1 MSMLSENVSETE
13 AAVEEVVDSTD
24 RGVAEISQFRLM
36 ARRFK
41 KSKLSVFALIVLAIM
56 YVIMLFAPFF
66 MVNQA
71 FEISSD
77 AKNAPPSKLTFD
89 GGLKMCRPAQVLDQA
104 TLSYKYT
111 SNCSDKN
118 SLVPVHVFGK
128 GYKYKMWGVLPTTR
142 HILAVD
148 APNKLYL
155 WGADTQGRDVYSRT
169 VIGSRVSLTIGI
181 VSVLVGTI
189 VAAILG
195 TVSGYFGGAADNI
208 IQRIAEIIMSI
219 PTLPLWMVLAA
230 ILPKNLSVTERY
242 LLISLILVATSW
254 PGLARQVRAKT
265 MTFARADFVNAAKAA
280 GSGTNRII
288 LTHLMPNTISHL
300 VVVACLGIPGT
311 IAAETSLSFLG
322 IGMQEPA
329 VSWGVLLQAAQDMS
343 VINSF
348 QWILIPG
355 LLVIIAVTMFQLIGD
370 GLRDAVDPYS

>member
-1 MSMLSENVSETE
+1 
-13 AAVEEVVDSTD
+13 
-24 RGVAEISQFRLM
+24 
-36 ARRFK
+36 
-41 KSKLSVFALIVLAIM
+41 
-56 YVIMLFAPFF
+56 
-66 MVNQA
+66 
-71 FEISSD
+71 
-77 AKNAPPSKLTFD
+77 
-89 GGLKMCRPAQVLDQA
+89 
-104 TLSYKYT
+104 
-111 SNCSDKN
+111 
-118 SLVPVHVFGK
+118 VFGK
-128 GYKYKMWGVLPTTR
+128 GYKYKLWGVLPTTR
-142 HILAVD
+142 HILAVNPPD
-148 APNKLYL
+148 KLYL

-195 TVSGYFGGAADNI
+195 TISGYFGGAADNI

-230 ILPKNLSVTERY
+230 ILPKDLSVTQRY
-242 LLISLILVATSW
+242 LLISLILVVTSW

-288 LTHLMPNTISHL
+288 LTHLMPNTVSHL

>member
-1 MSMLSENVSETE
+1 MSMLQTQDVTET
-13 AAVEEVVDSTD
+13 AVEEVVDSTD

-41 KSKLSVFALIVLAIM
+41 KSKLSVIALLVLAVM
-56 YVIMLFAPFF
+56 YVIMIFAPFF
-66 MVNQA
+66 MTNEA
-71 FEISSD
+71 LEISSE
-77 AKNAPPSKLTFD
+77 AKNAPPTKLTFN
-89 GGLKMCRPAQVLDQA
+89 GGLKMCRPVQVLDQN
-104 TLSYKYT
+104 TLSYTYT

-118 SLVPVHVFGK
+118 ALIPVHVFGK
-128 GYKYKMWGVLPTTR
+128 GYKYKLWGFIPTTR

-148 APNKLYL
+148 PPNKLYL

-195 TVSGYFGGAADNI
+195 TISGYFGGAADNI

-230 ILPKNLSVTERY
+230 ILPKDLSVTARY
-242 LLISLILVATSW
+242 LLISLLLVATSW

-265 MTFARADFVNAAKAA
+265 MTFARSDFVNAAKAA

-288 LTHLMPNTISHL
+288 LTHLMPNTVSHL

-329 VSWGVLLQAAQDMS
+329 VSWGVLLQSAQDMS

>member
-1 MSMLSENVSETE
+1 MSMLQTQDVTET
-13 AAVEEVVDSTD
+13 AVEEVVDSTD

-66 MVNQA
+66 MTNEA
-71 FEISSD
+71 LEISSD
-77 AKNAPPSKLTFD
+77 AKNAPPTKLTFD
-89 GGLKMCRPAQVLDQA
+89 GGLKMCQPKQVLNQED
-104 TLSYKYT
+104 LSYQYT
-111 SNCSDKN
+111 TNCSDK
-118 SLVPVHVFGK
+118 STLAPVHILGK
-128 GYKYKMWGVLPTTR
+128 GYKYKLWGVLPTTR

-148 APNKLYL
+148 PPNKLYL

-169 VIGSRVSLTIGI
+169 VTGSRVSLTIGI
-181 VSVLVGTI
+181 VSVLVGTV

-195 TVSGYFGGAADNI
+195 TISGYFGGAADNI